1 MSDQKPEPDLI
12 VTDASWAHNRW
23 PTIGLYTG
31 AGLGVVMGVVF
42 VPGWMWALGY
52 VIAGAIAGCLL
63 GLGLAKL
70 VYWGRSI

>member
-1 MSDQKPEPDLI
+1 MSERKPEHGI
-12 VTDASWAHNRW
+12 ISDASWAHNRW

-52 VIAGAIAGCLL
+52 VIAGAIVGCLL
-63 GLGLAKL
+63 ALGLVKL
-70 VYWGRSI
+70 IYWRQSV

>member
-1 MSDQKPEPDLI
+1 MSERKPEHGI
-12 VTDASWAHNRW
+12 ISDASWAHNRW

-52 VIAGAIAGCLL
+52 VIAGAIVGCLL
-63 GLGLAKL
+63 ALGLVKL
-70 VYWGRSI
+70 IYWRQRV